1 MKNTKQRQK
10 LLYRD
15 LLLSTEAAAPGPD
28 LTIRRSS
35 SASSTK
41 KDRYGQKRNLQWQKS
56 ASHFAFAATE
66 DVFSVKIPFSTPIYQ
81 RVFGRPPRISP
92 VFHVTSPD
100 AHGIGRLLKLE
111 GKKKTISAFLN
122 ARGDI
127 LVRGIQAG
135 GGVIAEME
143 ADVLVAGSEDIM
155 SRPDG
160 TGRRWIDFDNLAIIM
175 QFYRSRAPNSKI
187 MKDAEKK
194 MLKDFHNAFR
204 ALVKKYTAKEDYKNS
219 PKNPIKGWFL
229 LDPASQTGLRN
240 ILNKK
245 LGIRPTDRIETNKIK
260 KIQHEMI
267 KDYIDAMESVLKKNA
282 QAVKESIQYHLMSRK
297 LGSSVDAWDELVV
310 NNIQIKKIH
319 LLSDI
324 LGKQDIPGEFKTEL
338 RSSINDK
345 LDREEG
351 EIYNELVDMLTKK
364 TGLKPIE
371 WLGQDA
377 LSKHITKSVKS
388 KFKIAR

>member
-1 MKNTKQRQK
+1 MKNTKKQK

-15 LLLSTEAAAPGPD
+15 LLSEAAAPGPD

-35 SASSTK
+35 SSSSSTK

-56 ASHFAFAATE
+56 ASHFAFASLG
-66 DVFSVKIPFSTPIYQ
+66 DVYAVKIPFSTPIYQ

-100 AHGIGRLLKLE
+100 DHGIGRLLKLQ
-111 GKKKTISAFLN
+111 GKKKSISAFLN

-127 LVRGIQAG
+127 LYTGIQAG

-143 ADVLVAGSEDIM
+143 ADVLVAGAEDIM
-155 SRPDG
+155 SRPDT
-160 TGRRWIDFDNLAIIM
+160 TGRRWLDFNKLADLM
-175 QFYRSRAPNSKI
+175 QFYRSRVPNSKI
-187 MKDAEKK
+187 MKDIEKK
-194 MLKDFHNAFR
+194 MLKDFHNAFQ

-219 PKNPIKGWFL
+219 PRNPIKGWWL

-240 ILNKK
+240 INKK
-245 LGIRPTDRIETNKIK
+245 LGFVHNDGTEFYRQIK

-282 QAVKESIQYHLMSRK
+282 QAVKESIQYHLMARE

-319 LLSDI
+319 LLSDV
-324 LGKQDIPGEFKTEL
+324 LGKGAGSRAHAD
-338 RSSINDK
+338 D
-345 LDREEG
+345 LDREEEG
-351 EIYNELVDMLTKK
+351 IYNELVDMLSKK
-364 TGLKPIE
+364 TRLKPIE
-371 WLGQDA
+371 WSGTWKSPTTTAKDLGEYIA
-377 LSKHITKSVKS
+377 SSVKS